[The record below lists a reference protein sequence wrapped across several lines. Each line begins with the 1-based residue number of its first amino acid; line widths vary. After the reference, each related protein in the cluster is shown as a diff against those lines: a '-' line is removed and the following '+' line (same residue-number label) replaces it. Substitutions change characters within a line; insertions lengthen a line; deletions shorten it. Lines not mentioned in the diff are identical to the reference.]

1 MKDWQAQLETDG
13 YALLPDFAA
22 SAEIDDLIEAIES
35 SRCSIGST
43 LSERESFAIRD
54 LLQVVP
60 AVGEWAASPSVRNFM
75 HSLLEKEARVVRGIL
90 FDKTPGANW
99 KVPWHQDLTIAVQ
112 QQHDAPGFGP
122 WSIKAGIPHVQPP
135 MEVLQRMVTLRLH
148 LDECDAGNGP
158 LRVLPGTHR
167 HGRLSSEAIAERRGL
182 ASEVLCTT
190 PRGGALLMKPL
201 LLHASSP
208 CQSPRHRRV
217 VHLEWSADILPHG
230 LQWHTVS

>member
-1 MKDWQAQLETDG
+1 MNDWQAQLETDG
-13 YALLPDFAA
+13 FALLPKFAA
-22 SAEIDDLIEAIES
+22 SAEIDVLTQAIES
-35 SRCSIGST
+35 ARSRSEST
-43 LSERESFAIRD
+43 SSERESFAIRD

-60 AVGEWAASPSVRNFM
+60 AVGEWVASPSVRRFM
-75 HSLLEKEARVVRGIL
+75 HSLLGKEARVVRGIL

-112 QQHDAPGFGP
+112 QQLEAPGFGP
-122 WSIKAGIPHVQPP
+122 WSVKAGIPHVQPP
-135 MEVLQRMVTLRLH
+135 LEVLQRMVTLRLH
-148 LDECDAGNGP
+148 LDECDASNGP
-158 LRVLPGTHR
+158 LRVIPGTHC
-167 HGRLSSEAIAERRGL
+167 HGRLSSEAIAEQRGL
-182 ASEVLCTT
+182 ASEVLCTA